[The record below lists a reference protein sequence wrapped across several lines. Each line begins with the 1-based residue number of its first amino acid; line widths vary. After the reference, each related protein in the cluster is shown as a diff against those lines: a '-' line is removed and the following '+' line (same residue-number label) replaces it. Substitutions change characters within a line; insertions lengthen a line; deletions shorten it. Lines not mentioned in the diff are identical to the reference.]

1 MSAFEE
7 LKCISRKL
15 STDIDKGREDLIKF
29 IDRQFAPQLI
39 PVVNSLLEKAGL
51 YPYMEDTE
59 SSDLHQKILLELHK
73 PIGME
78 NYVLHGKQGEVYRL
92 LLDGEN
98 VILSAPTSFGKSLLI
113 DAVIASRKYSN
124 IVIIVPSI
132 ALIEE
137 TRERIAAKFSSIY
150 KIISFP
156 SQKFE
161 EKNICV
167 FTQERF
173 LETSF
178 DKKIDFFVIDEFYKL
193 NATGENR
200 SIALNEAFYKL
211 LKEKCQ
217 FFMIGPNIESVKE
230 TNELQIE
237 YKFINTDF
245 RTVAAN
251 VYQMGIHGCP
261 SNVPALCKNLDGQT
275 LIFCK
280 SSNSINQLAKEIK
293 DVLPLQKID
302 PEITDLIEW
311 LEINYSKGWIIVDLL
326 RHGIAYHHAGLPRAL
341 SQYIL
346 HLFNTSKIKFLL
358 STNTIIEGVNTSAK
372 NMIIYDNKIAQR
384 KFDFFTFNNI
394 RGRAGRMFKHFVG
407 NIYLKDDYDF
417 QETLPIVDIP
427 VLGEQKNMPETLLLG
442 MDDSDLSEAAKERLK
457 YLHAQQILPYEIIKK
472 HNDIPP
478 QQLLDCAN
486 EIRVNPLKYH
496 ALLSWNDLPNKDQ
509 IDGIS
514 ELIFSF
520 LCSAKKGNGVLSSKQ
535 LAYRLKSLQNAS
547 NFASFLKD
555 QIRNA
560 TMDKIDD
567 EIEGCLKFV
576 RNWCDYTLPMSLN
589 ALNDIQ
595 YKVFES
601 YGFKPGNYSY
611 YIQKIRNY
619 FDKNFA
625 GAFEELG
632 LPIQI
637 YSKLPVNAG
646 KDAEIDDL
654 ILLIKDFPV
663 DTVDL
668 LPFEKR
674 ILEMVKKKI

>member
-1 MSAFEE
+1 MSAFDE
-7 LKCISRKL
+7 LKKISKQL
-15 STDIDKGREDLIKF
+15 SSNIDEGRERLIKF
-29 IDRQFAPQLI
+29 IDQSFDPQLK

-51 YPYMEDTE
+51 YPYMTDVE
-59 SSDLHQKILLELHK
+59 SCDLHQKILLELHK

-78 NYVLHGKQGEVYRL
+78 NYVLHGMQGEVYRL

-113 DAVIASRKYSN
+113 DAVIASQIYSN

-137 TRERIAAKFSSIY
+137 TRERIAEKFSSFY

-156 SQKFE
+156 SQKFG

-173 LETSF
+173 LETNF

-193 NATGENR
+193 NATNENR

-217 FFMIGPNIESVKE
+217 FFMIGPNIESIKE

-237 YKFINTDF
+237 YKFIKTDF

-261 SNVPALCKNLDGQT
+261 SDVPTLCKQLEGQT

-293 DVLPLQKID
+293 NVLPLQEDNVELKDFID
-302 PEITDLIEW
+302 W
-311 LEINYSKGWIIVDLL
+311 LEINYSKDWIIVDLL
-326 RHGIAYHHAGLPRAL
+326 QHGIGYHHAGLPRAI

-346 HLFNTSKIKFLL
+346 HLFNRSKIKILL

-372 NMIIYDNKIAQR
+372 NMIIYDNKIASK

-407 NIYLKDDYDF
+407 NIYLKDVYDF
-417 QETLPIVDIP
+417 QESLPIVDIP
-427 VLGEQKNMPETLLLG
+427 VLGEQKDMPETLLLG
-442 MDDSDLSEAAKERLK
+442 MEESDLSEAAKERLK
-457 YLHAQQILPYEIIKK
+457 CLHAQQILPYEIIKK
-472 HNDIPP
+472 HNGIQP
-478 QQLLDCAN
+478 QHLLECAN
-486 EIRVNPLKYH
+486 KIRINPLEYYR
-496 ALLSWNDLPNKDQ
+496 LLSWNKLPNKDQ
-509 IDGIS
+509 IDCIF
-514 ELIFSF
+514 ELIISI
-520 LCSAKKGNGVLSSKQ
+520 LCPAKKGNGAVSSKQ
-535 LAYRLKSLQNAS
+535 LAYRLKSLQNSS
-547 NFASFLKD
+547 NFALFIKD

-560 TMDKIDD
+560 TLDNIDE
-567 EIEGCLKFV
+567 EIEDCLKFV
-576 RNWCDYTLPMSLN
+576 RNWCDYILPMCLN

-595 YKVFES
+595 NSVFSS
-601 YGFKPGNYSY
+601 YEFNPGDYSY

-619 FDKNFA
+619 FDKSFA

-637 YSKLPVNAG
+637 YSKLPVEVN

-654 ILLIKDFPV
+654 MLSIKKFPV
-663 DTVDL
+663 DAVNL

-674 ILEMVKKKI
+674 ILKLVQKSI

>member
-1 MSAFEE
+1 MSAFDD
-7 LKCISRKL
+7 LKNISQKL
-15 STDIDKGREDLIKF
+15 LTDIDKGREDLIKF
-29 IDRQFAPQLI
+29 IDQPFASQLT

-51 YPYMEDTE
+51 YLYMTDEE
-59 SSDLHQKILLELHK
+59 SCDLHQKILLELHK

-78 NYVLHGKQGEVYRL
+78 NCVLHGKQGEVYRL

-98 VILSAPTSFGKSLLI
+98 VILSAPTSFGKSFLI
-113 DAVIASRKYSN
+113 DAVIASQKYSN

-137 TRERIAAKFSSIY
+137 TRERIAKNFSQYY
-150 KIISFP
+150 KVISFP

-161 EKNICV
+161 EKNICI

-193 NATGENR
+193 NAAGENR

-217 FFMIGPNIESVKE
+217 FFMIGPNIESIKK
-230 TNELQIE
+230 TNEQQIE
-237 YKFINTDF
+237 YKFIKTDF
-245 RTVAAN
+245 KTVAVN

-261 SNVPALCKNLDGQT
+261 SDVPTLCKNLEGQT

-293 DVLPLQKID
+293 AELPLQEDNLELKD
-302 PEITDLIEW
+302 FIEW
-311 LEINYSKGWIIVDLL
+311 LEINYSKDWIIVDLL
-326 RHGIAYHHAGLPRAL
+326 RYGIGYHHAGLPRAI

-346 HLFNTSKIKFLL
+346 HLFNCSKIKFLL

-372 NMIIYDNKIAQR
+372 NMIIYDNKIASK
-384 KFDFFTFNNI
+384 KFDLFTFNNI

-407 NIYLKDDYDF
+407 NIYLKDDYVF
-417 QETLPIVDIP
+417 QESLPIVDIP
-427 VLGEQKNMPETLLLG
+427 VLGEQKDMPETLLLG
-442 MDDSDLSEAAKERLK
+442 MEESDLSEAAKERLK

-472 HNDIPP
+472 HNGIQP
-478 QQLLDCAN
+478 QQLLDCADK
-486 EIRVNPLKYH
+486 IRINSLNYYD
-496 ALLSWNDLPNKDQ
+496 LLSWNNLPNKDQ
-509 IDGIS
+509 VDCIS

-520 LCSAKKGNGVLSSKQ
+520 LCPAKRGNGVVSSKQ
-535 LAYRLKSLQNAS
+535 LAYRLKALQNSS
-547 NFASFLKD
+547 NFALFIKD
-555 QIRNA
+555 QIKNA
-560 TMDKIDD
+560 TLDNID
-567 EIEGCLKFV
+567 EGIEDCLKFV
-576 RNWCDYTLPMSLN
+576 RNWCDYILPMCLN

-595 YKVFES
+595 NSVFSS
-601 YGFKPGNYSY
+601 YELKSGDYSF

-619 FDKNFA
+619 FDKTFA
-625 GAFEELG
+625 SAFEELG

-637 YSKLPVNAG
+637 YSRLPVEVE

-654 ILLIKDFPV
+654 MLTIKNFSA

-668 LPFEKR
+668 QPFEKR
-674 ILEMVKKKI
+674 ILKLVQKSI

>member
-1 MSAFEE
+1 MSAFDD
-7 LKCISRKL
+7 LKIISKQL
-15 STDIDKGREDLIKF
+15 STDIDEGREALIKF
-29 IDRQFAPQLI
+29 IDRKFDSHLT

-51 YPYMEDTE
+51 YPYMINAETC
-59 SSDLHQKILLELHK
+59 DLHQKILLDLHR

-78 NYVLHGKQGEVYRL
+78 NYILHGKQGEVYRL

-113 DAVIASRKYSN
+113 DAVIASQKYSN

-137 TRERIAAKFSSIY
+137 TRERIVGKFSQFY

-156 SQKFE
+156 SQKFG

-193 NATGENR
+193 NATNENR

-217 FFMIGPNIESVKE
+217 FFMIGPNIESIKE

-237 YKFINTDF
+237 YKFIRTDF

-261 SNVPALCKNLDGQT
+261 SDVPTLCKNLEGQT

-280 SSNSINQLAKEIK
+280 SSNSINQLANEIK
-293 DVLPLQKID
+293 VVLPLQENN
-302 PEITDLIEW
+302 PELKDFIEW
-311 LEINYSKGWIIVDLL
+311 LEINYSKDWIIVDLL
-326 RHGIAYHHAGLPRAL
+326 RHGIGYHHAGLPRAI
-341 SQYIL
+341 SQYVL
-346 HLFNTSKIKFLL
+346 HLFNSSKIKFLL

-372 NMIIYDNKIAQR
+372 NMIIYDNKIASK

-407 NIYLKDDYDF
+407 NIYLKDVYSF
-417 QETLPIVDIP
+417 QESLPIVDIP
-427 VLGEQKNMPETLLLG
+427 VLGEQKDMPETLLLG
-442 MDDSDLSEAAKERLK
+442 IEESDLSEAAKERLK

-472 HNDIPP
+472 HNSIPS
-478 QQLLDCAN
+478 QQLLECADK
-486 EIRVNPLKYH
+486 IRTSPHSYYN
-496 ALLSWNDLPNKDQ
+496 LLCWTNLPNKDQ
-509 IDGIS
+509 IDCAS

-520 LCSAKKGNGVLSSKQ
+520 LCPARKGNGAVSSKQ
-535 LAYRLKSLQNAS
+535 LAYRLKSLQSAS
-547 NFASFLKD
+547 NFASFIKD
-555 QIRNA
+555 QIKNA
-560 TMDKIDD
+560 TLDNVDE

-576 RNWCDYTLPMSLN
+576 RNWCDFVLPTSLK

-595 YKVFES
+595 NHVFASYKL
-601 YGFKPGNYSY
+601 KPGDYSY
-611 YIQKIRNY
+611 YIQRIRNY
-619 FDKNFA
+619 FDKTFA
-625 GAFEELG
+625 SAFEELG

-637 YSKLPVNAG
+637 YSRLPVEVD

-654 ILLIKDFPV
+654 MLLVKEIRTDA
-663 DTVDL
+663 VDL
-668 LPFEKR
+668 QPFEKR
-674 ILEMVKKKI
+674 ILKLVQKNI